1 MGQILDGRPGVLVAA
16 NFDSDTIQKAAVL
29 KEVGSVAVDPANQGG
44 AGFFNQDITITGV
57 DVGDLVFVQPP
68 ATLEDTLRLVGVVVQ
83 SANTVR
89 LRLEATGAVNG
100 ASRVW
105 QYQVWSKT
113 K

>member
-1 MGQILDGRPGVLVAA
+1 
-16 NFDSDTIQKAAVL
+16 
-29 KEVGSVAVDPANQGG
+29 
-44 AGFFNQDITITGV
+44 
-57 DVGDLVFVQPP
+57 
-68 ATLEDTLRLVGVVVQ
+68 VQ